1 MIRDALLIAGKDLKI
16 ERSSRVLTSQVVPFG
31 FIVLI
36 LFGFGISPDRRVVG
50 QANRSVLT
58 EVAPGLFWLAILF
71 AALLAF
77 GRSFAVESS
86 DGNLD
91 ALRLAG
97 IDPAGIF
104 LGKATAVFLQLI
116 VLEVLIGV
124 GAVLFFNVPL
134 ARPVLVVT
142 IMAVTTVAIAATGTL
157 YGALAAGQ
165 TARDTLVPL
174 LVLPALSPVLLA
186 ATRAT
191 ESALFGSA
199 SDGWAAAGLVTAFA
213 LLYTAAGIV
222 SFGLLLD
229 ET

>member
-1 MIRDALLIAGKDLKI
+1 MIRDARLIAAKDLRI
-16 ERSSRVLTSQVVPFG
+16 EMSSRVLTTQVLPFG

-36 LFGFGISPDRRVVG
+36 LFGFGVSPDRRVVG
-50 QANRSVLT
+50 DANRSVLT
-58 EVAPGLFWLAILF
+58 EVAPGLFWIAVLF

-77 GRSFAVESS
+77 GRSFAVEST

-104 LGKATAVFLQLI
+104 LGKASAVFLQLL
-116 VLEVLIGV
+116 VLEVLLGT
-124 GAVLFFNVPL
+124 GAVVLFNVQMAAPL
-134 ARPVLVVT
+134 LIV
-142 IMAVTTVAIAATGTL
+142 AVIIATTVAIAATGTL

-174 LVLPALSPVLLA
+174 LVLPVLSPVLLG

-191 ESALFGSA
+191 ESALYGSA
-199 SDGWAAAGLVTAFA
+199 NDGWPAAGLVAAFA

>member
-1 MIRDALLIAGKDLKI
+1 MIRDARLIAMKDLRI
-16 ERSSRVLTSQVVPFG
+16 EKSSRVLTTQVLPFG

-36 LFGFGISPDRRVVG
+36 LFGFGVSPDRRVVG
-50 QANRSVLT
+50 DANRSVLT
-58 EVAPGLFWLAILF
+58 EVAPGLFWIAVLF

-77 GRSFAVESS
+77 GRSFAVEST
-86 DGNLD
+86 DGSLD

-104 LGKATAVFLQLI
+104 LGKAAAVFLQLI
-116 VLEVLIGV
+116 ILEVLLGV
-124 GAVLFFNVPL
+124 GAVVLFNVQLAAPL
-134 ARPVLVVT
+134 LLIAVV
-142 IMAVTTVAIAATGTL
+142 IATTVAISATGTL

-165 TARDTLVPL
+165 SARDTLVPL
-174 LVLPALSPVLLA
+174 LVLPALSPVLLG

-191 ESALFGSA
+191 ESALYGPT
-199 SDGWAAAGLVTAFA
+199 SDGWPVAGLVAAFA